1 MTHFVVY
8 ACVTNIEMFRI
19 EVGIPNDCSVVLGV
33 IGPRDTRIRTNSI
46 AQDTFLT
53 EEG

>member
-1 MTHFVVY
+1 
-8 ACVTNIEMFRI
+8 MFRI

-33 IGPRDTRIRTNSI
+33 IGPRDTRIRTNSS